1 MRQQH
6 KYLSLPHLAE
16 HYDLHQD
23 TLRKRLKELDIKKDE
38 HFIIIGK
45 AVRYDIDKVHPLL
58 ISQEDNQTATDVLN
72 RLLI

>member
-1 MRQQH
+1 MVMN

-45 AVRYDIDKVHPLL
+45 TVRYDVIKVHPLL
-58 ISQEDNQTATDVLN
+58 ISQEDNQIANDVLN
-72 RLLI
+72 RLLT

>member
-1 MRQQH
+1 MSPNPR
-6 KYLSLPHLAE
+6 YLSLPHLAE

-45 AVRYDIDKVHPLL
+45 AVRYDVIKVHPLL
-58 ISQEDNQTATDVLN
+58 ISQEDNQIANDVLN
-72 RLLI
+72 RLLT

>member
-1 MRQQH
+1 MK

-23 TLRKRLKELDIKKDE
+23 TLRKRLKELDIIKDE
-38 HFIIIGK
+38 HFVIIGK
-45 AVRYDIDKVHPLL
+45 AVRYDVIKVHPLL
-58 ISQEDNQTATDVLN
+58 ISQEDNQTATDVLK

>member
-1 MRQQH
+1 MN

-45 AVRYDIDKVHPLL
+45 AVRYDVIKVHPLL
-58 ISQEDNQTATDVLN
+58 ISQEDNQIAADVLN
-72 RLLI
+72 RLLT

>member
-1 MRQQH
+1 MN

-45 AVRYDIDKVHPLL
+45 AVRYDVIKVHPLI
-58 ISQEDNQTATDVLN
+58 ISQEDNQTAADVLN

>member
-1 MRQQH
+1 MN

-16 HYDLHQD
+16 YYDLHQD
-23 TLRKRLKELDIKKDE
+23 TLRKRLKELDIIKDE

-45 AVRYDIDKVHPLL
+45 AVRYDVIKVHPLL
-58 ISQEDNQTATDVLN
+58 ISQEDNQTASDVLN

>member
-1 MRQQH
+1 MSPQP
-6 KYLSLPHLAE
+6 KFLSLPHLAH

-58 ISQEDNQTATDVLN
+58 ISQEDNQIANDVLN
-72 RLLI
+72 RLQI

>member
-1 MRQQH
+1 MSPQP
-6 KYLSLPHLAE
+6 KFLSLPHLAL

-45 AVRYDIDKVHPLL
+45 AVRYDVIKVHPLL
-58 ISQEDNQTATDVLN
+58 ISQEDNQIANDVLN
-72 RLLI
+72 RLQI